1 MLTNTTHTVG
11 LVFCSRRTSLH
22 NDLYRPTVLNRLCLS
37 PSLLYHT
44 LPQLATKSDVLL
56 ENYPPRK
63 LDAFGLGYTALSAAN
78 PRLVYCS
85 ITGYGPTGPKSHRL
99 GYDVVASAESGLMHV
114 TGPKVRGGGGKEGR
128 GGEGEGGEGRE
139 EVGREEEEGRESGM
153 ANTCGFNRAS
163 KLRSLQMALGCREM
177 LQCHTE
183 EYVATVDCLLSS
195 CACMTGQYVKWF
207 IFSSPGRGRMENQSK
222 WAWQ

>member
-11 LVFCSRRTSLH
+11 LVFCSRATSLH

-56 ENYPPRK
+56 ENYPPGK
-63 LDAFGLGYTALSAAN
+63 LDAFGLGYAALSAAN

-128 GGEGEGGEGRE
+128 EGRGKEGKGEKKWGGKRRRGGEGRGGGEGEWDGKHLWFQQ
-139 EVGREEEEGRESGM
+139 SKQASFF
-153 ANTCGFNRAS
+153 ANGTR
-163 KLRSLQMALGCREM
+163 LQGD
-177 LQCHTE
+177 
-183 EYVATVDCLLSS
+183 ATVSH
-195 CACMTGQYVKWF
+195 
-207 IFSSPGRGRMENQSK
+207 
-222 WAWQ
+222 